1 MNLAY
6 FQSPGITLSTIA
18 IADGNNLLIKRAII
32 AIEGEHVCNQGRK
45 YNMPAG
51 FIQTLGA
58 NLNKEVGLGRITPF
72 FRNHEKSAESQFG
85 DMDGFCECRK
95 VTEEDLPNPHA
106 RDMLGKMALFANVRI
121 KKFADLVREGTIK
134 ALSPGID
141 MGRMLITEVSGVP
154 IASMPGVALFGY
166 KADGTPV
173 KFGYAEIKA
182 AGEKYKP
189 MRDDAIEC
197 LDNLIETYR
206 MLDLQSE
213 QMATGDPTQRAD
225 EFELLIADLRK
236 TFEIPTPEMQQS
248 QIDGISYSS
257 NPYDRQVIQQSAA
270 PAGFSLNVEPSD
282 TTLSGAEKESV
293 VNEASLILQASR
305 VATGTR
311 GDRIRSKLS
320 RGRPK

>member
-1 MNLAY
+1 MTLTY
-6 FQSPGITLSTIA
+6 FQSPSITLSTNV
-18 IADGNNLLIKRAII
+18 IADGDNLVKRAII
-32 AIEGEHVCNQGRK
+32 AIEGEHICNQGRK
-45 YNMPAG
+45 YNMPAN
-51 FIQTLGA
+51 FIQTLGT

-72 FRNHEKSAESQFG
+72 FRDHKKSAESQFG

-141 MGRMLITEVSGVP
+141 MSRMLITEVSGVP

-166 KADGTPV
+166 KADGTLV

-213 QMATGDPTQRAD
+213 QMAGADINQRAE
-225 EFELLIADLRK
+225 EFELLVADLREI
-236 TFEIPTPEMQQS
+236 FEIPTPEEQQS

-257 NPYDRQVIQQSAA
+257 NPYDRQVIQQ
-270 PAGFSLNVEPSD
+270 AGFSIEDPSPE
-282 TTLSGAEKESV
+282 TALTPSEKKSV
-293 VNEASLILQASR
+293 VEEAARILTAARAPLPSGRVKNKATRVRASL
-305 VATGTR
+305 G
-311 GDRIRSKLS
+311 G
-320 RGRPK
+320 